1 MEDRLKVLA
10 LWLKD
15 WVEMFDSHTEGVL
28 EAALRRSK
36 DETIQEIGSLLEEVL
51 EMDVDQ
57 IKNELK

>member
-51 EMDVDQ
+51 NQNLNKMK
-57 IKNELK
+57 IN